1 MENIQPVLV
10 GEVPEEESAAR
21 PSSGGEEG
29 GKGLLM
35 SAPGLSPGPGTG
47 LGGLNTTKSR
57 YLIYK
62 VHILL
67 S

>member
-1 MENIQPVLV
+1 M
-10 GEVPEEESAAR
+10 
-21 PSSGGEEG
+21 GGEEG

-35 SAPGLSPGPGTG
+35 SALGLSPGPGTG
-47 LGGLNTTKSR
+47 LGGLNTTHSR

>member
-1 MENIQPVLV
+1 M
-10 GEVPEEESAAR
+10 
-21 PSSGGEEG
+21 GGEEG

-35 SAPGLSPGPGTG
+35 SALGLSPGPGTG